1 MTDPVLDALWKR
13 CLDDWSNDASHGAY
27 IENCK
32 GTRQLLEA
40 AVRYRG
46 MAGDHV
52 RGPSAGKRLDA
63 IAFLALSDLELSR
76 TPERRGMR
84 VAAQIALIVLFVA
97 ATLALLAAL
106 YG

>member
-1 MTDPVLDALWKR
+1 MTDPALEALWKS
-13 CLDDWSNDASHGAY
+13 CLDDWSNDSTHGAF
-27 IENCK
+27 IEHCQ

-52 RGPSAGKRLDA
+52 RGPSAGKRLEA
-63 IAFLALSDLELSR
+63 IASLALSDLELAR

-84 VAAQIALIVLFVA
+84 VAAQIGLIVLFVG
-97 ATLALLAAL
+97 ATLALVAAL

>member
-13 CLDDWSNDASHGAY
+13 CLDDWSNDASHGAF
-27 IENCK
+27 IEHCQA
-32 GTRQLLEA
+32 TRQLLEA

-52 RGPSAGKRLDA
+52 RGPSASKRLEA
-63 IAFLALSDLELSR
+63 IAFLALGGLELSR

-97 ATLALLAAL
+97 ATLALVAAV